1 MPTSNTGSQNR
12 TNPRLLKNRGIHLNK
27 PQGAIA
33 LIGLLLVVFT
43 GLFPPWTEVLHYHS
57 TLLIKQSK
65 GYAPLLA
72 PPEPQEGAW
81 ASGDAYKVI
90 IDTSRLL
97 IQWGVIL
104 TATGIGVFTFSRQ
117 AERREDKKIE
127 AAPKDEAGH

>member
-1 MPTSNTGSQNR
+1 M
-12 TNPRLLKNRGIHLNK
+12 
-27 PQGAIA
+27 
-33 LIGLLLVVFT
+33 GL
-43 GLFPPWTEVLHYHS
+43 VLHYHS

-104 TATGIGVFTFSRQ
+104 FATGIGVFAFSRQ
-117 AERREDKKIE
+117 ARRREEKKME
-127 AAPKDEAGH
+127 EESEDDTRH

>member
-1 MPTSNTGSQNR
+1 M
-12 TNPRLLKNRGIHLNK
+12 NK
-27 PQGAIA
+27 PQRVIA
-33 LIGLLLVVFT
+33 LIGLLLIIFT
-43 GLFPPWTEVLHYHS
+43 GLFPPWSEVLHYHS
-57 TLLIKQSK
+57 TLLIEQSK

-90 IDTSRLL
+90 FDTRRLL

-104 TATGIGVFTFSRQ
+104 AATGISIFAFSRQ

-127 AAPKDEAGH
+127 EAPKDEADH

>member
-1 MPTSNTGSQNR
+1 M
-12 TNPRLLKNRGIHLNK
+12 
-27 PQGAIA
+27 
-33 LIGLLLVVFT
+33 FT

-81 ASGDAYKVI
+81 ASGDAYKVM
-90 IDTSRLL
+90 IDTRRLL

-104 TATGIGVFTFSRQ
+104 VATGIGVFAFSRQ
-117 AERREDKKIE
+117 TSRCDEKKMVEETED
-127 AAPKDEAGH
+127 DTGH